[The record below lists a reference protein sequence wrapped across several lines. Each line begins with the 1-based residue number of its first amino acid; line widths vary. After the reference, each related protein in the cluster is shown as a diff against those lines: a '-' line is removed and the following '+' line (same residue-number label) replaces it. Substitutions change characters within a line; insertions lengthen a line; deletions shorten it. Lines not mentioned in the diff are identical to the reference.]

1 MVTGIRQIG
10 VMVLVISSAAPAFA
24 QPQDVAPP
32 AQDLAD
38 LRERI
43 ASELWV
49 YRGSTPIH
57 GFLTRLTK
65 TDLTLIDE
73 DNQEQVIPL
82 ESVWKIERSGDPIW
96 NGFAIG
102 GSIGLAAGIGL
113 SAELRGHVA
122 AKATFAVYS
131 AGIYGLIGAAI
142 DAMHVGKTA
151 VYEAPGRKQALTIAP
166 SHDLRGAMVG
176 WRVEF

>member
-1 MVTGIRQIG
+1 MVTGIRRIG
-10 VMVLVISSAAPAFA
+10 VVLVMVLSVAPAYA
-24 QPQDVAPP
+24 QQD
-32 AQDLAD
+32 DLGN
-38 LRERI
+38 LHERI

-113 SAELRGHVA
+113 AMELRGHTA
-122 AKATFAVYS
+122 EKIAIATYA
-131 AGIYGLIGAAI
+131 AGIYGLIGAGI
-142 DAMHVGKTA
+142 DAMHVGTTTI
-151 VYEAPGRKQALTIAP
+151 YEAPGRRRALTIAP
-166 SHDLRGAMVG
+166 SRDLHGAMVG
-176 WRVEF
+176 WQVRF

>member
-1 MVTGIRQIG
+1 MVTGFGRMAVALLLI
-10 VMVLVISSAAPAFA
+10 LSAAPAYA
-24 QPQDVAPP
+24 QNL
-32 AQDLAD
+32 QDLAE

-49 YRGSTPIH
+49 YRDTQPIH
-57 GFLTRLTK
+57 GYLTRLTK

-73 DNQEQVIPL
+73 DNQEQTIPL
-82 ESVWKIERSGDPIW
+82 ESIWKIERSGDPIW

-102 GSIGLAAGIGL
+102 ASIGLAAGIGL
-113 SAELRGHVA
+113 SAEVRGRAVE
-122 AKATFAVYS
+122 KATLAVYS

-151 VYEAPGRKQALTIAP
+151 VYEVPGRRQALTIAP
-166 SHDLRGAMVG
+166 SRDLRGAMVG
-176 WRVEF
+176 WRVRF